1 VYLEKVKNEL
11 SDKRAGVNYHIPKH
25 WMPCGYKGRVCF
37 DGVRF
42 KVDPYEFFEE
52 MLNGLDAYSFSV
64 KSDSIYVAF
73 PRTTSAYNHKG
84 FGLFEPEDP
93 LGYRESGT
101 FLKMMAV
108 ALHAK
113 RMHFDTM
120 YLLPVSMH
128 SNRFKKG
135 TVGSPYAVSDPLRI
149 ADYLADPL
157 LDLSAEELFG
167 AFVEF
172 CHRIGMRVILD
183 FVPRTGARDSDLI
196 LEHPEWFYWVDVA
209 SVGKYAPPK
218 AP

>member
-1 VYLEKVKNEL
+1 
-11 SDKRAGVNYHIPKH
+11 
-25 WMPCGYKGRVCF
+25 MPCGYKGRVCF

-135 TVGSPYAVSDPLRI
+135 LWVSVCC
-149 ADYLADPL
+149 
-157 LDLSAEELFG
+157 E
-167 AFVEF
+167 
-172 CHRIGMRVILD
+172 
-183 FVPRTGARDSDLI
+183 
-196 LEHPEWFYWVDVA
+196 
-209 SVGKYAPPK
+209 
-218 AP
+218 

>member
-52 MLNGLDAYSFSV
+52 MLKGLDAYSFSV

-101 FLKMMAV
+101 FL
-108 ALHAK
+108 
-113 RMHFDTM
+113 R
-120 YLLPVSMH
+120 
-128 SNRFKKG
+128 
-135 TVGSPYAVSDPLRI
+135 
-149 ADYLADPL
+149 
-157 LDLSAEELFG
+157 
-167 AFVEF
+167 
-172 CHRIGMRVILD
+172 
-183 FVPRTGARDSDLI
+183 
-196 LEHPEWFYWVDVA
+196 
-209 SVGKYAPPK
+209 
-218 AP
+218 